1 METTSIC
8 IVRKT
13 LFTLLLNGTEIISFK
28 SEAEGRASYATAVA
42 IDGGCHWQLVLTVTP
57 CKVKVNTITDK
68 VISEEDKKPIK
79 IVLLDTEETI
89 D

>member
-1 METTSIC
+1 METTSIR

-28 SEAEGRASYATAVA
+28 NEIEGRASYSTAVA
-42 IDGGCHWQLVLTVTP
+42 IDGGCHWQLVQTVTP
-57 CKVKVNTITDK
+57 CVVKVNTITGK
-68 VISEEDKKPIK
+68 VISEEDKTPIK
-79 IVLLDTEETI
+79 TVLLDTEETI